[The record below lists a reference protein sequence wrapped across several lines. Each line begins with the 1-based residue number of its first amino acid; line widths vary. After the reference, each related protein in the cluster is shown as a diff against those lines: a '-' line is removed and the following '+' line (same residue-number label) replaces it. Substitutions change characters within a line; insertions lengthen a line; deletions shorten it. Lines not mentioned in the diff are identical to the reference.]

1 MPNWIKNKILVG
13 NTNYGK
19 RLIDK
24 YTTYNEEKDL
34 VEFDFN
40 KVIKMPESL
49 QIEFSSKSD
58 YALSLYLAYINPSV
72 TYYGDNDKKIN
83 EEEYK
88 NIVSKLKFKTI
99 VSDIDNLSEER
110 INNLKE
116 KYNEKEMLR
125 LGKRQ
130 VENVLKYDA
139 LNWYEWSV
147 KNWGTKWNAQAFEAS
162 PDNRTITFETAWD
175 PALEVMVE
183 ISKQNPDVKFAFL
196 YSDEAIGSHV
206 GYMLVKNGNIDFK
219 GTFKDYSVDAYKL
232 AFDLWGCEDDY
243 EYSDKLNTFIY
254 KKELDSSLEMY

>member
-1 MPNWIKNKILVG
+1 MPNWVKNKIIVG
-13 NTNYGK
+13 NSKYGK
-19 RLIDK
+19 ELINK
-24 YTTYNEEKDL
+24 YVTLNEETGE

-40 KVIKMPESL
+40 KVIKMPEEL

-72 TYYGDNDKKIN
+72 TYYGDNNKIN

-88 NIVSKLKFKTI
+88 NIISKLKFKTI
-99 VSDIDNLSEER
+99 VSSIDNLSEER

-116 KYNEKEMLR
+116 KYSEKEMLR

-162 PDNRTITFETAWD
+162 PDNRTITFETAWN

-232 AFDLWGCEDDY
+232 AFDLWDCANDY
-243 EYSDKLNTFIY
+243 KYSKEEGTFVY
-254 KKELDSSLEMY
+254 KE